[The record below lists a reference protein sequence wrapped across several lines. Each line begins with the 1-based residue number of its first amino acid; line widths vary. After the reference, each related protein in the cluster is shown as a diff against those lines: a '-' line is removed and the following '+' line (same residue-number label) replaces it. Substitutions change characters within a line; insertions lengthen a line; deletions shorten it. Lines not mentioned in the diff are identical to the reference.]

1 MTNIFA
7 QFAQPVR
14 SIADYQAED
23 DNRALRR
30 EQLAGAQR
38 NNALADLTAQQ
49 TRQTMEDQ
57 QRSNALIQAA
67 YRSAQPGEGDDA
79 LIGRLQL
86 GGDRGSLEYAQKL
99 QEQRGKKAE
108 IDAKTREAQAKAL
121 AEVASTV
128 KRFATGVMA
137 NPTPQVAMQAIDD
150 MEAMHKQFGLPGNF
164 DAQRKQIAE
173 MTGPDQIRQW
183 AAGHMGSADLVTKK
197 LQLVSNGKV
206 QTPVD
211 MNPITNPAGPAPI
224 TMTTTPGEDLTA
236 TTSTDNNKRTVGAT
250 LAGQRSV
257 AETARLARAQAES
270 HFNTT
275 RNDGKWTY
283 DSERGGQVN
292 TQTGEF
298 RPAVQGGVPIGP
310 KDKQPSEGERNAAGF
325 AARMTEATPLLDKL
339 EKTGRPGYTSAIAGG
354 TPFIGGAMRTAVM
367 TQDQQQYRQAQEDW
381 VRAKLRKESGA
392 SIATDEMD
400 KEIATYFPQPGE
412 SSPQVIA
419 QKQRARAIATEGMNK
434 AAGRA
439 AYTSA
444 VPPATAAIKPGAT
457 IKFNAQGEMV
467 P

>member
-121 AEVASTV
+121 TEVASTV

-137 NPTPQVAMQAIDD
+137 NPTPQVAMQAIAD

-197 LQLVSNGKV
+197 LQLVNNGKV

-211 MNPITNPAGPAPI
+211 LNPITNPAGPAPI

-236 TTSTDNNKRTVGAT
+236 TTSTENNKRTVGAT

-257 AETARLARAQAES
+257 AETARLGRVQADT
-270 HFNTT
+270 HFNASQDSAKWDPTNQVWT
-275 RNDGKWTY
+275 NPKSQTVTPGTLPNGQPMPGKMPPIEYQKQATAFQNMDDALANYKTVLSGFGKTDMLSPSKRAEMGQAYQNALLQAKEIYQLGVLNGGDERILKGIINSPLDVTSTLTPRDALLKQATDLQGILVRNNENMAKVH
-283 DSERGGQVN
+283 R
-292 TQTGEF
+292 QTPIPLKSTFGEAPGAAAP
-298 RPAVQGGVPIGP
+298 PA
-310 KDKQPSEGERNAAGF
+310 AA
-325 AARMTEATPLLDKL
+325 A
-339 EKTGRPGYTSAIAGG
+339 KTG
-354 TPFIGGAMRTAVM
+354 
-367 TQDQQQYRQAQEDW
+367 
-381 VRAKLRKESGA
+381 SGA
-392 SIATDEMD
+392 TVS
-400 KEIATYFPQPGE
+400 KW
-412 SSPQVIA
+412 
-419 QKQRARAIATEGMNK
+419 
-434 AAGRA
+434 
-439 AYTSA
+439 
-444 VPPATAAIKPGAT
+444 
-457 IKFNAQGEMV
+457 
-467 P
+467 